1 MTDVF
6 YAPTLPAIDHHR
18 NGTSVAGDRNAAALA
33 PIRSAQSSRNYWQID
48 LLISARTGEGIDDL
62 LQVIGDRLRGT
73 DRVIELVVPW
83 SRGDVLAAIH
93 REGEVVGQSDG
104 EESATLQVV
113 LDEVGRARFA
123 EFVTS

>member
-48 LLISARTGEGIDDL
+48 LLISARTE
-62 LQVIGDRLRGT
+62 
-73 DRVIELVVPW
+73 
-83 SRGDVLAAIH
+83 SRIKIF
-93 REGEVVGQSDG
+93 S
-104 EESATLQVV
+104 
-113 LDEVGRARFA
+113 
-123 EFVTS
+123 